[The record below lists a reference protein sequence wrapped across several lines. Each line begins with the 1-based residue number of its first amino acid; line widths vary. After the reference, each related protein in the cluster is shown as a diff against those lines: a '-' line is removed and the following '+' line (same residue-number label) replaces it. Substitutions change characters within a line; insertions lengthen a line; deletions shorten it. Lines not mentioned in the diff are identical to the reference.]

1 MCKAAALLLAVIAGL
16 AAPARAADPPAETP
30 EQTPAGRLFGAR
42 CTSCHTI
49 GQGPKIGPDL
59 LGVTDRRKPEW
70 IRTFLTS
77 PGAAIDK
84 GDATALE
91 LFNKFNKVR
100 MPEQNLAAQE
110 IDGLI
115 AFFTACTAKKGC
127 QPIGAPRLAI
137 DATQQE
143 IDAGRELFNGA
154 RRFSKGGP
162 PCAQCHHVRGAGAL
176 GGGTLGGELTY
187 AWARLHDKALEERI
201 LATPLEQRAYAGRM
215 PTDEEKW
222 QVRGYLA
229 FLSRDGTREPAGGD
243 FFELGLMSAIAS
255 LGLVGITWLS
265 RHRGKR

>member
-1 MCKAAALLLAVIAGL
+1 MRTTMALLLAVMAGL
-16 AAPARAADPPAETP
+16 AVPARAAETP

-49 GQGPKIGPDL
+49 GEGPKIGPDL
-59 LGVTDRRKPEW
+59 VGVTDRRKPEW
-70 IRTFLTS
+70 IRAFLSS

-84 GDATALE
+84 GDPTALE
-91 LFNKFNKVR
+91 LFNRFNKVR
-100 MPEQNLAAQE
+100 MPEQNLTGEE
-110 IDGLI
+110 IEGLI
-115 AFFTACTAKKGC
+115 GFFTACTAKKGC

-137 DATQQE
+137 DATQAE
-143 IDAGRELFNGA
+143 IDAGRELFNGT

-187 AWARLHDKALEERI
+187 AWAQLHDKGLEERM
-201 LATPLEQRAYAGRM
+201 LATPLEQRAYAGRL

-255 LGLVGITWLS
+255 LGLVGIAWFS
-265 RHRGKR
+265 RNGGRR